1 MTNLR
6 TDVEKALGWPVSD
19 AMWEDLDG
27 DGMSWRPDRAA
38 ARQELVEAIRHRTAV
53 YGRIPAIRA
62 GSQTPPMRPATA
74 SSSARIDALSAI
86 YAAWANS
93 DLKVNWFRRSH
104 LVPQNTPEYEAWIAG
119 RGDYPEF
126 QLLAPEDVDQW
137 IMDHF
142 NGDSPDGNG
151 NRHIEDLLTARRPGG
166 SPVVDL
172 WYIASHRER
181 ALTVDSRWT
190 LGELAKLAEDM
201 ADTYQWRQSEAAT
214 FVLTGRQPEVF
225 VYSGSASIRHGATA
239 ACSRVTMT
247 LDPFLTPDQVAG
259 IYGRLKARLHSG
271 PIKSLSEKH
280 YRLAQHIGPHVV
292 SRVDHPGR
300 TARKGRPL
308 QAGPTGLVH
317 IIEPTGGASWQSLR
331 RDWNDRYGHRAGR
344 GSKGW
349 RYGSENHPN
358 FMRDAKKAYVRLL
371 FPPWKGADEPVQS
384 Q

>member
-6 TDVEKALGWPVSD
+6 TDVEKALGWRVPD

-27 DGMSWRPDRAA
+27 DFISQHPDRAS
-38 ARQELVEAIRHRTAV
+38 ARQLVEAIRKRMAI
-53 YGRIPAIRA
+53 YGRDPVHRVD
-62 GSQTPPMRPATA
+62 GPTPPMRPAKA

-93 DLKVNWFRRSH
+93 DLKVNWFRRSN
-104 LVPQNTPEYEAWIAG
+104 LVPQNTPEYEAWMAG
-119 RGDYPEF
+119 QGDCPDF
-126 QLLAPEDVDQW
+126 QLLTPEDVNQW

-142 NGDSPDGNG
+142 NGDSPGGNG
-151 NRHIEDLLTARRPGG
+151 NQHIEDLLAARRPGA

-190 LGELAKLAEDM
+190 LGQLAKLAEDI
-201 ADTYQWRQSEAAT
+201 ADTYRWRQSEAAT

-259 IYGRLKARLHSG
+259 IYSRLKARFHAG

-280 YRLAQHIGPHVV
+280 YRLAQSIGPHVV
-292 SRVDHPGR
+292 SRVDQPGR

-317 IIEPTGGASWQSLR
+317 IIEPTGVASWQSLR
-331 RDWNDRYGHRAGR
+331 RDWNDRYGHREGR
-344 GSKGW
+344 GGKGW
-349 RYGSENHPN
+349 CYGSDNHPN
-358 FMRDAKKAYVRLL
+358 FIRDAKKAYVRLL
-371 FPPWKGADEPVQS
+371 FPPWRGPDEPAQS